1 MKRTILVAVLVVV
14 SALSTG
20 CAAQQPPELQP
31 AETQAPAQTEFV
43 ETVAFEIAT
52 QKETILPK
60 KAHQIK
66 PHAPSKIVSE
76 PQSIIVEQ
84 VEQEEM
90 ILTEPIIENNFPP
103 EQQLTIP
110 EERTTEVYSA
120 PTIVQEKLVPVEA
133 STPSYSENG
142 WHSTSDICYHGD
154 GTDSGVCPCYGLIY
168 GPAGG
173 TNNWTGEDGVM
184 D

>member
-1 MKRTILVAVLVVV
+1 MKRTIFVAMLVVI
-14 SALSTG
+14 SILSTG
-20 CAAQQPPELQP
+20 CAKQQLPERQP
-31 AETQAPAQTEFV
+31 AVTQAPAQTAFV
-43 ETVAFEIAT
+43 EIIAFEIAI
-52 QKETILPK
+52 QQETILPEK
-60 KAHQIK
+60 IHQIK
-66 PHAPSKIVSE
+66 PHAPSKTVSE

-90 ILTEPIIENNFPP
+90 ILTEPITENNFPP

-154 GTDSGVCPCYGLIY
+154 GTDSGVCPCCGLIY

-173 TNNWTGEDGVM
+173 SGEWTGADGVM
-184 D
+184 G